1 MNGNCDVL
9 RALGVSI
16 YVVFRPSVLPTSDF
30 SHSSG
35 KPPTPALPSST
46 SSGIEDPLGLGRA
59 GTHPA
64 ALQRPGSRLGSSGSG
79 QSKAVT
85 HLVRQEPCWAGET
98 AHLGPGGGAGGLLR
112 CPAGSGDQPHQVV
125 GDDGRL
131 QSGLRERRGTGT
143 LRGADR
149 RQDRRRWSSGLG
161 WTLRKQST
169 AGL

>member
-1 MNGNCDVL
+1 MW
-9 RALGVSI
+9 
-16 YVVFRPSVLPTSDF
+16 VFRPSVLPTSDF
-30 SHSSG
+30 STALESPQPLPFL
-35 KPPTPALPSST
+35 PPL
-46 SSGIEDPLGLGRA
+46 PLGLKILWDWA
-59 GTHPA
+59 GLGHTR
-64 ALQRPGSRLGSSGSG
+64 LLSSGQGSRLGSSGSG

-112 CPAGSGDQPHQVV
+112 CPAGGGDQPHQVV

-131 QSGLRERRGTGT
+131 QSSLREWRGTGT
-143 LRGADR
+143 LRDADR

-161 WTLRKQST
+161 WTLSKQST